1 MLYGK
6 KNYKNEER
14 QQQKGNWLEK
24 KFTGGFKDM
33 EAVIKVNGVE
43 RPESL
48 CIVDTLNNVVK
59 LTEFTTPERKLDLD
73 YAYAEVNIFGDID
86 YV

>member
-1 MLYGK
+1 
-6 KNYKNEER
+6 
-14 QQQKGNWLEK
+14 
-24 KFTGGFKDM
+24 M
-33 EAVIKVNGVE
+33 EAIIKVNGVE

-73 YAYAEVNIFGDID
+73 YAYVEVNIF
-86 YV
+86 